1 MNTLVTA
8 FLIQL
13 ALSAI
18 LFAMLYYLIAA
29 NTRLKK
35 EIEAERLKG
44 PTKS

>member
-1 MNTLVTA
+1 MNTLITV

-29 NTRLKK
+29 NARLKK
-35 EIEAERLKG
+35 VIEAERLKR
-44 PTKS
+44 TAKS